1 MVERGANNREAELKE
16 AIMKSLDDIP
26 EIIDELDGSL
36 GKTAA
41 ALRIGQ
47 NEEVFGRLSQGL
59 DGLKYLVQYIGELTN
74 GLKHL
79 EGCGQ
84 EVPVDGI
91 SCWERSAGL
100 FKEMLASFES
110 EDWVSV
116 SDMIEYEIR
125 PLLKEGRQGL
135 VAVRDGLDNRCEP

>member
-1 MVERGANNREAELKE
+1 MVERGANNRELELKE

-26 EIIDELDGSL
+26 EIIDELDDSL
-36 GKTAA
+36 GRTAA

-47 NEEVFGRLSQGL
+47 DEEVFGRLSQGL

-84 EVPVDGI
+84 EVPVDSI
-91 SCWERSAGL
+91 SC
-100 FKEMLASFES
+100 
-110 EDWVSV
+110 
-116 SDMIEYEIR
+116 
-125 PLLKEGRQGL
+125 
-135 VAVRDGLDNRCEP
+135 

>member
-1 MVERGANNREAELKE
+1 MVERGANNRELELKE

-26 EIIDELDGSL
+26 EIIDELDDSL
-36 GKTAA
+36 GRTAA

-47 NEEVFGRLSQGL
+47 DEEVFGRLSQGL

-84 EVPVDGI
+84 EVPVDSI
-91 SCWERSAGL
+91 SCWERSEGL
-100 FKEMLASFES
+100 FKEMLACFES

-135 VAVRDGLDNRCEP
+135 VAVRDGLDNRCGP

>member
-1 MVERGANNREAELKE
+1 MVERGANNRELELKE

-47 NEEVFGRLSQGL
+47 DEEVFGRLSQGL

-84 EVPVDGI
+84 EVPVDSI

-100 FKEMLASFES
+100 FKEMLACFES